1 MEILIVFVIPF
12 ILAVLLSKVMIPYIM
27 LVTYRKRLFDP
38 VDARKHHQRII
49 PRLGGVAFAPIQCCV
64 LVITLVILYKMGPYS
79 LDLNIDVKPW
89 IIVPMMMMLVCGL
102 VILFLVGIADDLIG
116 MNYKWKFS
124 AQLLVASLLPISG
137 LWINDMYGILFIT
150 SLSPWVG
157 IPLTMFA
164 VVLIINAVNLMDG
177 LDGLC
182 SGIVAIGAVVLGSMF
197 IFNGAWLHAM
207 FAFITAGV
215 LLPFFYFN
223 VFGFAHRRRQI
234 FMGDTGSLTLGYSIA
249 FLAVSFAMNNPD
261 IKPFSDGAIVA
272 AFSILI
278 VPVFDVARV
287 MFIRWKN
294 KKPLFKPDR
303 NHLHHKLLQVGMTH
317 RQAMLV
323 ILGMALLFCLING
336 VAVHFISNNIVV
348 LADIVLWMF
357 FQYAFDKAGKLRS
370 SRLIKDQATDNT
382 TIVSEEKKETNET
395 LYMST
400 DESLGAFSE

>member
-1 MEILIVFVIPF
+1 MEVLVLIVIPF
-12 ILAVLLSKVMIPYIM
+12 LLAVFLSKVMIPYIM
-27 LVTYRKRLFDP
+27 LITYKKRLFDP
-38 VDARKHHQRII
+38 LDARKHHQHII

-287 MFIRWKN
+287 MFIRWK
-294 KKPLFKPDR
+294 KGKPLFKPDR

-348 LADIVLWMF
+348 LADIVLWIF

-395 LYMST
+395 LYLST

>member
-1 MEILIVFVIPF
+1 MEVLVLIVIPF
-12 ILAVLLSKVMIPYIM
+12 LLAVFLSKVMIPYIM
-27 LVTYRKRLFDP
+27 LITYKKRLFDP
-38 VDARKHHQRII
+38 LDARKHHQHII

-234 FMGDTGSLTLGYSIA
+234 FMGDTGSLTLGDSIA

-287 MFIRWKN
+287 MFIRWK
-294 KKPLFKPDR
+294 KGKPLFKPDR

-348 LADIVLWMF
+348 LADIVLWIF

-395 LYMST
+395 LYLST